1 MSKVVLILFSLLSF
15 GALYATYTGVGL
27 QEVVSE
33 HRKVQHSYY
42 IRTNSSFSYSNG
54 GWSYGK

>member
-1 MSKVVLILFSLLSF
+1 MSKVILILFSLLSF
-15 GALYATYTGVGL
+15 GALYATYAGVGL

-33 HRKVQHSYY
+33 HKKAQHSHY
-42 IRTNSSFSYSNG
+42 IRTNSFHSYSNG